1 MDTAQIIAMRPRV
14 RGNLSAALLRCIDEC
29 QDCARACTHC
39 AVACL
44 AESDGRQLV
53 QCIRLD
59 LDCADLCL
67 ATSALGARRTGTNR
81 DILRGMLEICGDGCR
96 LCAEECERHAARHEH
111 CRVCA
116 DACRRCERACRDAA
130 SSIGFVH

>member
-1 MDTAQIIAMRPRV
+1 MHTSQIILSRPRT
-14 RGNLSAALLRCIDEC
+14 RGGINQALRRCIDEC
-29 QDCARACTHC
+29 HDCAQACTRC

-44 AESDGRQLV
+44 SESEVRHLV

-67 ATSALGARRTGTNR
+67 ASAALASRRTGTNR
-81 DILRGMLEICGDGCR
+81 DILRRMLEICGDGCR
-96 LCAEECERHAARHEH
+96 ICAEECERHAARHEH

-116 DACRRCERACRDAA
+116 DACRTCERACREAA
-130 SSIGFVH
+130 SSIGIVH